1 MSLRRESSN
10 AATADS
16 QQPQQ
21 YEYYPYDYGNY
32 YTYGGNNYSSQ
43 TYPFDVTQYYTA
55 QLQYSLYANKAPT
68 GIAYL
73 DALLYGGLK
82 RGEVYLVAGEA
93 GLGKTIFS
101 LKFLKTGADIGE
113 PGIYISVDEPSED
126 VKRGAYEAL
135 GWDLD
140 AYEKQGRVIIYDFR
154 THFKLYSKEGAALT
168 LDPRD
173 VAKMII
179 DVIQRNKAK
188 RVVIDPIAPLLITGH
203 QDILWVREYLREL
216 VFQLKRYKDTT
227 TLLTSEIP
235 TGESKVSRF
244 GVEEYLAG
252 GVLILQL
259 FEEPMMHQIFRVM
272 YVRKMRWMPIPPIK
286 LVYEIQRGEG
296 IVIRGLLPDVLRYIQ
311 QGYQYGYYPYTTQ

>member
-1 MSLRRESSN
+1 MGLRKEN
-10 AATADS
+10 DAAADS
-16 QQPQQ
+16 SP
-21 YEYYPYDYGNY
+21 YAYYTYDYGGYN
-32 YTYGGNNYSSQ
+32 TYSGNNYSNQ
-43 TYPFDVTQYYTA
+43 TYPFDITQYYTA
-55 QLQYSLYANKAPT
+55 QLQYSMYANKAPT

-82 RGEVYLVAGEA
+82 RGEVYLIAGEA

-113 PGIYISVDEPSED
+113 SGIYISVDEPSED

-140 AYEKQGRVIIYDFR
+140 AYEKQNRVIIYDFR
-154 THFKLYSKEGAALT
+154 THFKLYSKEGTALS
-168 LDPRD
+168 LDPKD
-173 VAKMII
+173 VARMII
-179 DVIQRNKAK
+179 DVIQKNKAK
-188 RVVIDPIAPLLITGH
+188 RVVVDPIAPLIITGH
-203 QDILWVREYLREL
+203 QDLLWVREYLREL

-235 TGESKVSRF
+235 TGEATKVSRF

-259 FEEPMMHQIFRVM
+259 FEEPITHQILRVM
-272 YVRKMRWMPIPPIK
+272 YIRKMRWMPISPMK

-296 IVIRGLLPDVLRYIQ
+296 IIIRGTLTDVLRYIQ
-311 QGYQYGYYPYTTQ
+311 QGMYQYGYYPYVTQ

>member
-1 MSLRRESSN
+1 MGLRKEN
-10 AATADS
+10 DAAADS
-16 QQPQQ
+16 SQ
-21 YEYYPYDYGNY
+21 YAYYAYDYGGYN
-32 YTYGGNNYSSQ
+32 TYSGNNYSNQ
-43 TYPFDVTQYYTA
+43 TYPFDITQYYTA
-55 QLQYSLYANKAPT
+55 QMQYSMYANKAPT

-82 RGEVYLVAGEA
+82 RGEVYLIAGEA

-113 PGIYISVDEPSED
+113 SGIYISVDEPSED

-140 AYEKQGRVIIYDFR
+140 AYEKQNRVIIYDFR
-154 THFKLYSKEGAALT
+154 THFKLYSKEGTTLS
-168 LDPRD
+168 LDPKD
-173 VAKMII
+173 VARMII
-179 DVIQRNKAK
+179 DVIQKNKAK
-188 RVVIDPIAPLLITGH
+188 RVVVDPIAPLIITGH
-203 QDILWVREYLREL
+203 QDLLWVREYLREL

-235 TGESKVSRF
+235 TGEATKVSRF

-259 FEEPMMHQIFRVM
+259 FEEPITHQILRVM
-272 YVRKMRWMPIPPIK
+272 YIRKMRWMPISPMK

-296 IVIRGLLPDVLRYIQ
+296 IIIRGTLTDVLRYVQ
-311 QGYQYGYYPYTTQ
+311 QSMYQYSYYPYPTQ

>member
-1 MSLRRESSN
+1 MKRNDANSAN
-10 AATADS
+10 AS
-16 QQPQQ
+16 QQ
-21 YEYYPYDYGNY
+21 YAYYPYDYGNY
-32 YTYGGNNYSSQ
+32 YTYGVNSYSVQ
-43 TYPFDVTQYYTA
+43 TYPYDITQYYAA
-55 QLQYSLYANKAPT
+55 QYQYSLYANKAPT

-101 LKFLKTGADIGE
+101 LKFLKTGADMGE
-113 PGIYISVDEPSED
+113 TGIYISVDEPSED

-140 AYEKQGRVIIYDFR
+140 AYEKQNKVVVYDFR
-154 THFKLYSKEGAALT
+154 THFKLYSKEGASLT

-173 VAKMII
+173 VAKMIV
-179 DVIQRNKAK
+179 DVIQKNRAK
-188 RVVIDPIAPLLITGH
+188 RVVVDPIAPLLITSH
-203 QDILWVREYLREL
+203 QDVLWVREYLREL

-227 TLLTSEIP
+227 TILTSEIP
-235 TGESKVSRF
+235 TGEATKISRF

-252 GVLILQL
+252 GVIILQF
-259 FEEPMMHQIFRVM
+259 FEDPVYHQIFRVM
-272 YVRKMRWMPIPPIK
+272 YIRKMRWMPISPIK

-296 IVIRGLLPDVLRYIQ
+296 IIIRGTLTDVVRYIQ
-311 QGYQYGYYPYTTQ
+311 QGTYPYYYYYPTYPTQ